1 MTAVAGILCSTLLA
15 QTALKGAANRIDIP
29 ILAVRVSDDDGRRRT
44 PITPIEIKRWVDH
57 GNYIYAPSGIQ
68 FLYKTADGMVELKST
83 RLNNFNG
90 NSDPDW
96 QESRRA
102 ANRVAAEHPG
112 KLTLIFRHGP
122 GPHPISHAFSW
133 IDSDFVI
140 MPAFSVASVCGR
152 PNMGTFPHEVGH
164 FLGLWHT
171 FAKTFETLAQADEWL
186 KDHKGD
192 VSSFDGDGLSDT
204 APDPLINALSCEHT
218 SQVVLQG
225 KTVKFDRENIM
236 GYWYSPHHTLSRQQI
251 EIVRWVARRRLQS
264 GMLLS
269 NPLRQSPVEAEGLE
283 ITERRG
289 VHTNVQDMEKYGP
302 GNWSGHAQLWIGGQP
317 GDGLTLTVPVAKAGR
332 YGLGVYLTMAPDFGQ
347 VQFGLDGERLG
358 TPIDLYAPRVI
369 ASGRVVLTT
378 RNFSAGRHTV
388 RVGIAGK
395 SPESRGNAV
404 GIDCFEFTAEEPA
417 SKPSQTR

>member
-1 MTAVAGILCSTLLA
+1 MTAVAGILCSMLLA

-29 ILAVRVSDDDGRRRT
+29 ILAVRVSDDDGWRRT

-140 MPAFSVASVCGR
+140 MPAFSAANVCGR

-164 FLGLWHT
+164 YLGLWHT
-171 FAKTFETLAQADEWL
+171 FAKMFETVAQADVWL
-186 KDHKGD
+186 KDHKGARP
-192 VSSFDGDGLSDT
+192 SSAAWACWPRWCSVF
-204 APDPLINALSCEHT
+204 
-218 SQVVLQG
+218 
-225 KTVKFDRENIM
+225 
-236 GYWYSPHHTLSRQQI
+236 SRF
-251 EIVRWVARRRLQS
+251 
-264 GMLLS
+264 
-269 NPLRQSPVEAEGLE
+269 
-283 ITERRG
+283 RG
-289 VHTNVQDMEKYGP
+289 
-302 GNWSGHAQLWIGGQP
+302 
-317 GDGLTLTVPVAKAGR
+317 
-332 YGLGVYLTMAPDFGQ
+332 
-347 VQFGLDGERLG
+347 
-358 TPIDLYAPRVI
+358 
-369 ASGRVVLTT
+369 
-378 RNFSAGRHTV
+378 
-388 RVGIAGK
+388 
-395 SPESRGNAV
+395 SR
-404 GIDCFEFTAEEPA
+404 
-417 SKPSQTR
+417 K